1 MSPVPDTTSQ
11 EYLDTLLRRGVLFS
25 ILWLMGIGSGIAL
38 YSGLKARRLIRAS
51 AGVLHGTRRAR
62 WCLVV
67 GGLGLL
73 FWIPIVFVGILN
85 QF

>member
-1 MSPVPDTTSQ
+1 MSADPDTTSQ
-11 EYLDTLLRRGVLFS
+11 DYLDTLLRRGVLFS

-38 YSGLKARRLIRAS
+38 YSGLKARRLINDS
-51 AGVLHGTRRAR
+51 AGVLRGTGRVR

-73 FWIPIVFVGILN
+73 FWVPIVFAGILN